1 MLKRLNQLSHQYKS
15 GLVPDFAWLS
25 ADNAKPVKGK
35 VTADKYDGDYYA
47 NACRVPMNLAT
58 SKDKLAKNT
67 LHRLLKFFSNQ
78 DTVTAGYTLKGK
90 ALNAY
95 QSASFSAP
103 IYIAVNENRNQ
114 GYDNLFD
121 SQQYIF
127 AKKLPKNNYYD
138 AALTTM
144 AAVMTPLHGL

>member
-1 MLKRLNQLSHQYKS
+1 MM
-15 GLVPDFAWLS
+15 VIIM
-25 ADNAKPVKGK
+25 
-35 VTADKYDGDYYA
+35 
-47 NACRVPMNLAT
+47 PMDLAF

-67 LHRLLKFFSNQ
+67 VHRLLKFFSKQN
-78 DTVTAGYTLKGK
+78 TITAGYTLKGK
-90 ALNAY
+90 PVNNY

-144 AAVMTPLHGL
+144 ATILTPAHRF